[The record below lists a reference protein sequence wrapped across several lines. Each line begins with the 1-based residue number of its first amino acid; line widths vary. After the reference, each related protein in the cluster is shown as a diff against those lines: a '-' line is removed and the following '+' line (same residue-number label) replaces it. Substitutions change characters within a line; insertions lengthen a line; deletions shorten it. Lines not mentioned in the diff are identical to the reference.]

1 MAVPTFEKFLYPF
14 LFSLRDGELTIN
26 EMRDRITAYFNL
38 SEEDLQVRTK
48 SGRLTQVNDRIGW
61 ARQYFRR
68 ALLIDI
74 PKNGTYCLTQRG
86 KDFLQKHPGSLTIDD
101 LMEIP
106 EYAAFNVTHKPHSC
120 GQVSS
125 GNDVLTPSEQLEMAY
140 LEYRDNIAAELL
152 DRVIKSKDPKMF
164 EHLVVELLVAMGY
177 GDKDTAQVTQYSH
190 DGGVDGIIYEDKLG
204 LDKIYIQA
212 KLWTKSVDKP
222 EVQKFSGALAGK
234 KASKGVF
241 ISTSAFT
248 KGAVNFADTV
258 ANQKIILID
267 GKKLSQLMFTYNI
280 GVQSESVFYTKH
292 IDNDYF
298 EE

>member
-1 MAVPTFEKFLYPF
+1 MVPTFEKFLYPF
-14 LFSLRDGELTIN
+14 LFSLKDGELTIK
-26 EMRDRITAYFNL
+26 EMREKITAYFNL

-74 PKNGTYCLTQRG
+74 PKTGTYCLTDKG
-86 KDFLQKHPGSLTIDD
+86 KAFLKKHPNDITIQD
-101 LMEIP
+101 LLEIP
-106 EYAAFNVTHKPHSC
+106 EYAAFDSSHKPN
-120 GQVSS
+120 GAVVVPV
-125 GNDVLTPSEQLEMAY
+125 DEVLTPSEQLEKAY
-140 LEYRDNIAAELL
+140 NEYRDNVAAELL

-190 DGGVDGIIYEDKLG
+190 DGGIDGIIYEDKLG

-212 KLWTKSVDKP
+212 KHWKNSVGSQ
-222 EVQKFSGALAGK
+222 EVQQFSGALAGK
-234 KASKGVF
+234 KASKGIF
-241 ISTSAFT
+241 ITTSTFT
-248 KGAVNFADTV
+248 KGAISFVETV
-258 ANQKIILID
+258 SNQKIILID
-267 GKKLSQLMFTYNI
+267 GVKLSQLMFAYNI
-280 GVQSESVFYTKH
+280 GVQSESVFYTKR